1 MAQRLVRTL
10 CKHCRVETELSDQDW
25 DQLVRPWKAG
35 KPKKIFAAAGC
46 LECRNT
52 GYMGRQGI
60 YEIMPLAESLQDVI
74 QDDCDLNGLRQQAMR
89 EGMRTLRL
97 SGAQKVA
104 AGLTTV
110 EEVLRVAPPVEK
122 YK

>member
-10 CKHCRVETELSDQDW
+10 CPHCKEETEIDEETW
-25 DQLVRPWKAG
+25 NALVKPWKAA
-35 KPKKIFAAAGC
+35 KPKKIFKPVGC
-46 LECRNT
+46 IECRNT
-52 GYMGRQGI
+52 GFMGRMGV
-60 YEIMPLAESLQDVI
+60 YEMFTFDENVKDKIKEHVNMPELKKA
-74 QDDCDLNGLRQQAMR
+74 AMQ
-89 EGMRTLRL
+89 EGMRPLRL

-122 YK
+122 